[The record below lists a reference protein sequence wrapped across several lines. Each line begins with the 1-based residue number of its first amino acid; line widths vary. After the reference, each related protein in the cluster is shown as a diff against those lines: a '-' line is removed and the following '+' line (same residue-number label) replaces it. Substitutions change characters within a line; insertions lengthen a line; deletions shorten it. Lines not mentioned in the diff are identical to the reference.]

1 MKNTFVVT
9 FFSIALVG
17 LLLMSKADRTRE
29 EVTFNVPYSA
39 LNTKAKAQVECLA
52 QNILF
57 EAGHESAQ
65 GQLAVA
71 MVTMKRTK
79 SSAYPNSVCGVVR
92 QKTNNVCQFSWWC
105 DSSLKEKAIKY
116 NYSPSERARLNQVRK
131 VAMEAYLNYGE
142 IDDPTHGAMFYHA
155 DYVNPRWKLK
165 RVTKIG
171 NHIFYKRS

>member
-9 FFSIALVG
+9 FFCACLALM
-17 LLLMSKADRTRE
+17 LLLSSKSDYNKE
-29 EVTFNVPYSA
+29 IKFNVPYTA
-39 LNTKAKAQVECLA
+39 LNSKAKEQVECLA
-52 QNILF
+52 QNIMF
-57 EAGHESAQ
+57 EAGNESTQ

-71 MVTMKRTK
+71 MVTMKRSK

-92 QKTNNVCQFSWWC
+92 QKVNNVCQFSWWC
-105 DSSLKEKAIKY
+105 DSKLQQKAVKY
-116 NYSPSERARLNQVRK
+116 NYSPSEQERLNEIRK

-142 IDDPTHGAMFYHA
+142 INDPTHGAMFYHA
-155 DYVNPRWKLK
+155 DYVNPGWKLK